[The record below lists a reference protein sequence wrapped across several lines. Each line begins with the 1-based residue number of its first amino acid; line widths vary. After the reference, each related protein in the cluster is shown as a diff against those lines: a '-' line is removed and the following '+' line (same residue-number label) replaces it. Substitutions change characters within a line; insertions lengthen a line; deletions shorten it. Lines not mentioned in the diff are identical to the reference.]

1 MSYLSGNGGELVA
14 DPAGVPI
21 TLHINKWTLRKA
33 SRNVDNT
40 HSNTT
45 ASNYEHVVPDHGGTV
60 EIPWDDTNIP
70 DTDVGLA
77 EGARVTLKLFLGS
90 GSKFQTVTNTIVE
103 SCEDVNDN
111 GQDIIRT
118 VVTFKGGTLTRALT

>member
-1 MSYLSGNGGELVA
+1 MSFHSGNGGAIAVGNTTLN
-14 DPAGVPI
+14 I
-21 TLHINKWTLRKA
+21 TKWTLRKS

-40 HSNTT
+40 HSGVTS
-45 ASNYEHVVPDHGGTV
+45 SNYEHVVPDHSATV

-77 EGARVTLKLFLGS
+77 EGAKVIITFSLGG
-90 GSKFQTVTNTIVE
+90 GSAKTEILTNTLVE

-111 GQDIIRT
+111 SGDIIRT
-118 VVTFKGGTLTRALT
+118 VVTTKGGALTRAVT